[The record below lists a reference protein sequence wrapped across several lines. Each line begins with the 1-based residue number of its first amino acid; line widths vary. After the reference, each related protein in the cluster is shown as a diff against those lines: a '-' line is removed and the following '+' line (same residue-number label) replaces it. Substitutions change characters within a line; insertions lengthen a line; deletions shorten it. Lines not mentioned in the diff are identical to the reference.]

1 MSIRLDL
8 NINRLKMKNI
18 LLLTDFTSKSAA
30 AHDYAMQLF
39 KGQRCTFHL
48 LSIQKV
54 WEYTMDD
61 LMTANPKDTL
71 DMGLLGDNRTKLKTV
86 LKRLKVETAHED
98 FNFESSVDYDVFT
111 NAIKEAVDAHNIE
124 MIVCGS
130 DGRSGLIEAIFSS
143 HALRIIR
150 KVDCPVLLIPNGV
163 VYKDPTTIQYL
174 LDYDDLFEM
183 CGKEPFIEF
192 ARKFKSEIN
201 VLRLTFGHDMEP
213 KECEEEHR
221 EIQKFFPSNSVT
233 YHTYVDKDP
242 VGVIQ
247 QELENKATQLQ
258 ILSAH
263 NQTFLERIFSNSH
276 LSKIVNTATIPLLIL
291 RDCNS

>member
-1 MSIRLDL
+1 
-8 NINRLKMKNI
+8 MKNI
-18 LLLTDFTSKSAA
+18 LLLTDFTSKSNA

-61 LMTANPKDTL
+61 LMVANPKDTL
-71 DMGLLGDNRTKLKTV
+71 DVGLLGDDRTKLNAV
-86 LKRLKVETAHED
+86 IERLKGQTADEH

-111 NAIKEAVDAHNIE
+111 NAINEAVAAHKIE

-130 DGRSGLIEAIFSS
+130 DGRSGFIEAIFSS

-150 KVDCPVLLIPNGV
+150 KVDCPVLLIPKGV
-163 VYKDPTTIQYL
+163 LYEEPKIIQYL

-201 VLRLTFGHDMEP
+201 VLRLTFGYDMEP
-213 KECEEEHR
+213 TECEEEHH

-247 QELENKATQLQ
+247 EELGKKPAQLQ
-258 ILSAH
+258 ILSAQ